1 MRKLTVG
8 LLAHV
13 DAGKTT
19 LSEALLY
26 RGGALR
32 TLGRVDH
39 ADAFL
44 DHDSLER
51 ERGITIFLKQAVLPL
66 PDVEL
71 TLLDTPGH
79 VDFAA
84 EAERTLQ
91 VLDCA
96 LLVVSGPDG
105 PQGHTLTLWRL
116 LERHKVPVFLFLNKM
131 DQPVDQAALLEKLK
145 HTLSPN
151 LLNMD
156 AYGEDSF
163 FETAALGDEA
173 ALSEYL
179 ETGSIDEPTLR
190 RLISER
196 KCFPCF
202 FGSALKLRGVDR
214 LLDGLT
220 RLAPRPQWGGNFAA
234 RVYKI
239 TRDDRG
245 ARLTHVKITGGSLG
259 VKETIDLPGGGEK
272 VNEIRVYSGAKFT
285 PQSSVKAGTICAITG
300 LSSTFP
306 GQALGAEKSSP
317 PPALEP
323 AIAYR
328 MLLPEG
334 VPANSVL
341 PKLRE
346 LSEEDP
352 QLHLEWNEALGQIT
366 VRLMG
371 RIQAE
376 ILKRVIL
383 DRFGLEVEFSQGSV
397 VYKET
402 IAAPV
407 EGVGHF
413 EPLRHYAEVHLL
425 LEPLPLGSGVE
436 LAAACSED
444 DFAGNWQRLVLTHL
458 AEKVYRGVLTG
469 SALTDVRITLVAG
482 RAHLKHT
489 EGGDFRQATYRA
501 VRQGL
506 MKARSVLL
514 EPWYSLRLEV
524 PAESLGR
531 VLTDIQRMG
540 GGAGQPQ
547 TVGEETVIEASVPVA
562 AFGDYATE
570 VAAYTKGRGR
580 VSCTLSGYKPCP
592 DQESVIK
599 SIGYDPEKD
608 LEDPPGS
615 VFCGHGA
622 SFLVPWNE
630 VESYMHLPALKLGAD
645 GVPFVP
651 APGEPDNSSPRG
663 SRPLAPLEA
672 DKELLAIFERT
683 YGPIKPRAFEPAPRP
698 KRPASSPND
707 PKSPRRPIEL
717 PPQGPEYLLV
727 DGYNMIFAW
736 EELNA
741 LSKLDLSAARTSLA
755 DILCNYQGF
764 RQNRIILVF
773 DAYKVPGGA
782 GSVTKYHN
790 IHIVYTKEAETADA
804 YIEKASYQLTKVHR
818 RVLVASADF
827 AEQLIIL
834 GHGAL
839 RMSAQEL
846 RLEVEQANGEIR
858 DILARQALLPKGGG
872 KMREAFRKAIEDK
885 DKY

>member
-1 MRKLTVG
+1 MRKLTAG
-8 LLAHV
+8 ILAHV

-44 DHDSLER
+44 DHDAIER

-66 PDVEL
+66 PDLQL

-96 LLVVSGPDG
+96 ILVVSAPDG

-116 LERHKVPVFLFLNKM
+116 LERHNVPVFLFLNKM
-131 DQPVDQAALLEKLK
+131 DQPVDRAALFEKLRL
-145 HTLSPN
+145 TLSPN
-151 LLNMD
+151 LLDMD
-156 AYGEDSF
+156 GYGSASF

-179 ETGSIDEPTLR
+179 DHGSLGEPTLR

-202 FGSALKLRGVDR
+202 FGSALKLQGVDE

-220 RLAPRPQWGGNFAA
+220 RLAPRPTWGNDFAA

-245 ARLTHVKITGGSLG
+245 ARLTHVKITGGSLS
-259 VKETIDLPGGGEK
+259 VKENIPLPGGGEK

-285 PQSSVKAGTICAITG
+285 PQSSVDAGAICALTG

-306 GQALGAEKSSP
+306 GQALGAEKSGP

-328 MLLPEG
+328 MLLPQG
-334 VPANSVL
+334 VQPSYVL

-352 QLHLEWNEALGQIT
+352 QLHLEWNEALRQIT

-371 RIQAE
+371 KIQAE
-376 ILKRVIL
+376 ILKRVIS
-383 DRFGLEVEFSQGSV
+383 DRFGLEVQFTEGSI

-402 IAAPV
+402 IKNPV

-413 EPLRHYAEVHLL
+413 EPLRHYAEIHLL
-425 LEPLPLGSGVE
+425 IEPLPLGSGVE
-436 LAAACSED
+436 LATACSED

-469 SALTDVRITLVAG
+469 SALTDVRMTIVSG

-524 PAESLGR
+524 ATENFGR
-531 VLTDIQRMG
+531 ALTDIQRMG
-540 GGAGQPQ
+540 GEAEAPQ
-547 TVGEETVIEASVPVA
+547 TVGDETVIEASVPVA

-570 VAAYTKGRGR
+570 LAAYTKGHGR
-580 VSCTLSGYKPCP
+580 VSCALSGYRPCP
-592 DQESVIK
+592 DQEAVIK

-608 LEDPPGS
+608 LDDPPGS
-615 VFCGHGA
+615 VFCAHGA
-622 SFLVPWNE
+622 GFLVPWNE
-630 VESYMHLPALKLGAD
+630 VESYMHLPALKLNED
-645 GVPFVP
+645 GDPFVP
-651 APGEPDNSSPRG
+651 APGEQNGPSPRG

-683 YGPIKPRAFEPAPRP
+683 YGPVKPRAFEPAPRP
-698 KRPASSPND
+698 KRPVSSD
-707 PKSPRRPIEL
+707 TSPRRPIEL

-741 LSKLDLSAARTSLA
+741 LSKLDLSSARTALA

-804 YIEKASYQLTKVHR
+804 YIEKASYQLTKEHR

-846 RLEVEQANGEIR
+846 RLEVERANGEIR
-858 DILARQALLPKGGG
+858 DILERQALLPKGSGN
-872 KMREAFRKAIEDK
+872 MREAFRKAIEDK
-885 DKY
+885 H

>member
-1 MRKLTVG
+1 MRKLTAG
-8 LLAHV
+8 ILAHV

-44 DHDSLER
+44 DHDQLER
-51 ERGITIFLKQAVLPL
+51 ERGITIFLKQAVLTL
-66 PDVEL
+66 PGLEL

-96 LLVVSGPDG
+96 ILVVSAPDG

-116 LERHKVPVFLFLNKM
+116 LERSGVPVFLFLNKM
-131 DQPVDQAALLEKLK
+131 DQPVDRESLLEKLRRS
-145 HTLSPN
+145 LSPDM
-151 LLNMD
+151 LDMGG
-156 AYGEDSF
+156 YGSESF
-163 FETAALGDEA
+163 WESAALGDER

-179 ETGSIDEPTLR
+179 ETGALDSATLR
-190 RLISER
+190 RLISQR

-202 FGSALKLRGVDR
+202 FGSALKLRGVDE
-214 LLDGLT
+214 LLEGLEKF
-220 RLAPRPQWGGNFAA
+220 APLPRWGEEFAA

-239 TRDDRG
+239 SRDEQG
-245 ARLTHVKITGGSLG
+245 SRLTHLKITGGSLQ
-259 VKETIDLPGGGEK
+259 VKASLSLPGGQEK
-272 VNEIRVYSGAKFT
+272 VDQIRVYSGAKFT
-285 PQSSVKAGTICAITG
+285 APGSVEAGTVCALVG
-300 LSSTFP
+300 LSSTLP
-306 GQALGAEKSSP
+306 GQALGAESSGP

-334 VPANSVL
+334 TEANAVL

-352 QLHLEWNEALGQIT
+352 QLHLEWNQSLGQIT

-371 RIQAE
+371 KIQAE
-376 ILKRVIL
+376 ILKRVIS
-383 DRFGLEVEFSQGSV
+383 DRFGLDVEFSQGSV

-402 IAAPV
+402 IAKPV

-425 LEPLPLGSGVE
+425 LEPLPAGAGVE
-436 LAAACSED
+436 LGTVCSED
-444 DFAGNWQRLVLTHL
+444 DFAGSWQRLVLTHL

-469 SALTDVRITLVAG
+469 SALTDVRITLVSG

-506 MKARSVLL
+506 MKARSILL
-514 EPWYSLRLEV
+514 EPWYSLHIEI
-524 PAESLGR
+524 PTESFGRALG
-531 VLTDIQRMG
+531 DIQRMG
-540 GGAGQPQ
+540 GEAGAPQ
-547 TVGEETVIEASVPVA
+547 TVGNDTVIEASVPVA
-562 AFGDYATE
+562 AFGDYASELAT
-570 VAAYTKGRGR
+570 YTKGHGR
-580 VSCTLSGYKPCP
+580 ISCALSGYKPCP
-592 DQESVIK
+592 NQEAVVS
-599 SIGYDPEKD
+599 SFGYDPEKD
-608 LEDPPGS
+608 LDDPPGS

-622 SFLVPWNE
+622 SFLVPWDK
-630 VESYMHLPALKLGAD
+630 VSSYMHLPALKLNED
-645 GVPFVP
+645 GVPFVEATGGSVP
-651 APGEPDNSSPRG
+651 SPRE

-698 KRPASSPND
+698 KRPPSPPSGEGPD
-707 PKSPRRPIEL
+707 LHRPIEL

-736 EELNA
+736 DELNA
-741 LSKLDLSAARTSLA
+741 LAKLDLSSARTALA

-782 GSVTKYHN
+782 GSVAKYHN

-804 YIEKASYQLTKVHR
+804 YIEKASYQLTKEHR

-858 DILARQALLPKGGG
+858 DILERQALLPKGSGG
-872 KMREAFRKAIEDK
+872 MREAFRRAIEDK
-885 DKY
+885 H

>member
-1 MRKLTVG
+1 MRKLTAG
-8 LLAHV
+8 ILAHV

-19 LSEALLY
+19 LSEAMLY

-39 ADAFL
+39 ANAFL
-44 DHDSLER
+44 DHDQLER

-96 LLVVSGPDG
+96 ILVISGPDG

-116 LERHKVPVFLFLNKM
+116 LERHNVPVFLFLNKM
-131 DQPVDQAALLEKLK
+131 DQPVDRAALFEKLRRS
-145 HTLSPN
+145 LSPD
-151 LLNMD
+151 LLDMD
-156 AYGEDSF
+156 DYGRESF
-163 FETAALGDEA
+163 WESAALGDEN

-179 ETGSIDEPTLR
+179 ESGQLSHDTLR
-190 RLISER
+190 RLVTER
-196 KCFPCF
+196 RCFPCF
-202 FGSALKLRGVDR
+202 FGSALKLQGVDE
-214 LLDGLT
+214 LLDGLSQIG
-220 RLAPRPQWGGNFAA
+220 PRPQWGDEFAA
-234 RVYKI
+234 KVYKI
-239 TRDDRG
+239 TRDDHG
-245 ARLTHVKITGGSLG
+245 VRLTHVKITGGSLH
-259 VKETIDLPGGGEK
+259 VKTSLELPGGQEK

-285 PQSSVKAGTICAITG
+285 APGFVEAGTVCALTG
-300 LSSTFP
+300 LSSTLP
-306 GQALGAEKSSP
+306 GQAMGAEECGPS
-317 PPALEP
+317 PALEP
-323 AIAYR
+323 AISYR
-328 MLLPEG
+328 MLLPDG
-334 VPANSVL
+334 VQANAVL

-352 QLHLEWNEALGQIT
+352 QLHLEWNESLGDIT

-371 RIQAE
+371 KIQAE
-376 ILKRVIL
+376 ILKRVIYS
-383 DRFGLEVEFSQGSV
+383 RFGLEVEFTEGSV

-402 IAAPV
+402 IAKPV

-436 LAAACSED
+436 LGTACSED
-444 DFAGNWQRLVLTHL
+444 VFAGSWQRLVLTHL
-458 AEKVYRGVLTG
+458 AEKTYRGVLTG
-469 SALTDVRITLVAG
+469 SQLTDVRITLVAG

-506 MKARSVLL
+506 MKAESVLL
-514 EPWYSLRLEV
+514 EPWYALRIEI
-524 PAESLGR
+524 PTENFGR
-531 VLTDIQRMG
+531 ALNDIQRMG
-540 GGAGQPQ
+540 GQAEPPQ
-547 TVGEETVIEASVPVA
+547 TVGDETVIEASVPAA
-562 AFGDYATE
+562 AFGDYAAE
-570 VAAYTKGRGR
+570 VAVYTKGRGR
-580 VSCTLSGYKPCP
+580 VSCTLDGYRPCT
-592 DQESVIK
+592 DQKTVVE

-608 LEDPPGS
+608 LDDPAGS

-630 VESYMHLPALKLGAD
+630 VAGRMHLPALRLDED
-645 GVPFVP
+645 GRPFVD
-651 APGEPDNSSPRG
+651 APGDAPPSRET
-663 SRPLAPLEA
+663 RPLAPLEA

-683 YGPIKPRAFEPAPRP
+683 YGPVKPRAFQPAPRP
-698 KRPASSPND
+698 KRPPSMPSAGGRPQ
-707 PKSPRRPIEL
+707 KPIEL

-736 EELNA
+736 DELNA
-741 LSKLDLSAARTSLA
+741 LAKIDLSAARTALA

-764 RQNRIILVF
+764 RQNRIILVY
-773 DAYKVPGGA
+773 DAYKVPGGT
-782 GSVTKYHN
+782 GSVSKYHN
-790 IHIVYTKEAETADA
+790 IHVVYTREAETADA
-804 YIEKASYQLTKVHR
+804 YIEKASYQLTKEHR

-858 DILARQALLPKGGG
+858 DILERQALLPKGGG
-872 KMREAFRKAIEDK
+872 MREAFKKAIESK
-885 DKY
+885 E

>member
-1 MRKLTVG
+1 MRKLTAG
-8 LLAHV
+8 ILAHV

-32 TLGRVDH
+32 ALGRVDH

-44 DHDSLER
+44 DNDALER

-66 PDVEL
+66 PDLEL
-71 TLLDTPGH
+71 TLIDTPGH

-96 LLVVSGPDG
+96 ILVISAPDG

-116 LERHKVPVFLFLNKM
+116 LERRNVPVFLFLNKM
-131 DQPVDQAALLEKLK
+131 DQPVDRAALLQKLK
-145 HTLSPN
+145 KSLSPDM
-151 LLNMD
+151 LDMGD
-156 AYGEDSF
+156 YGSEAFWES
-163 FETAALGDEA
+163 AALGDES
-173 ALSEYL
+173 ALAQYL
-179 ETGSIDEPTLR
+179 ETGALDSSVLR

-202 FGSALKLRGVDR
+202 FGSALKLQGVDE
-214 LLDGLT
+214 LLNGLT
-220 RLAPRPQWGGNFAA
+220 EFAPRPQWGEDFAA

-239 TRDDRG
+239 TRDERG
-245 ARLTHVKITGGSLG
+245 ARLTHVKITGGSLA
-259 VKETIDLPGGGEK
+259 VKTTLDFPGGQEK
-272 VNEIRVYSGAKFT
+272 VDQIRVYSGAKFT
-285 PQSSVKAGTICAITG
+285 APGSVEAGTVCALAG

-306 GQALGAEKSSP
+306 GQALGAEESGP

-334 VPANSVL
+334 VNASAVL

-346 LSEEDP
+346 LAEEDP
-352 QLHLEWNEALGQIT
+352 QLHLEWSPALGQIT

-371 RIQAE
+371 KIQAE
-376 ILKRVIL
+376 VLKRVIH
-383 DRFGLEVEFSQGSV
+383 DRFSLDIEFTEGNI

-402 IAAPV
+402 IRRPV

-413 EPLRHYAEVHLL
+413 EPLRHYAEIHLL
-425 LEPLPLGSGVE
+425 IEPLPAGAGVE
-436 LAAACSED
+436 LGTACSED

-469 SALTDVRITLVAG
+469 SALTDVRITIVSG

-506 MKARSVLL
+506 MKAESILL
-514 EPWYSLRLEV
+514 EPWYSLHLEV
-524 PAESLGR
+524 PTESFGR
-531 VLTDIQRMG
+531 ALTDIQRMG
-540 GGAGQPQ
+540 GEAGAPE
-547 TVGEETVIEASVPVA
+547 TVGDETVIEASVPA
-562 AFGDYATE
+562 ASFGDYASE
-570 VAAYTKGRGR
+570 LAAYTKGHGR
-580 VSCTLSGYKPCP
+580 ISCALSGYRPCP
-592 DQESVIK
+592 NQEAVVK
-599 SIGYDPEKD
+599 AIGYDPEKD
-608 LEDPPGS
+608 LDDPPGS
-615 VFCGHGA
+615 VFCAHGA
-622 SFLVPWNE
+622 GFLVPWNE
-630 VESYMHLPALKLGAD
+630 VSNYMHLPALKLNED

-651 APGEPDNSSPRG
+651 ASSGPTPRE

-683 YGPIKPRAFEPAPRP
+683 YGPIKSRAFEPPPR
-698 KRPASSPND
+698 
-707 PKSPRRPIEL
+707 PRRPGPDSASPRPVEL
-717 PPQGPEYLLV
+717 PHQGPEYLLV

-736 EELNA
+736 DELNA
-741 LSKLDLSAARTSLA
+741 LSKLDLASARTALA

-764 RQNRIILVF
+764 RQNRVILVF

-782 GSVTKYHN
+782 GSVSKYHN

-804 YIEKASYQLTKVHR
+804 YIEKASYQLTKEHR

-846 RLEVEQANGEIR
+846 RMEVEKVNGEIR
-858 DILARQALLPKGGG
+858 DILERQALLPRGKGS
-872 KMREAFRKAIEDK
+872 MREAFRKAIEDK
-885 DKY
+885 H